1 MATIDKSSE
10 EPHPSLSSCVPAE
23 NLSKFA
29 FASQYFDEKC
39 GWKGQ
44 GLGKY
49 EHGLVEPIIVEPCL
63 PLDKFVLGYQKQPL
77 VLSAPHVISCEET
90 IPK

>member
-10 EPHPSLSSCVPAE
+10 EPHPSLSSYVLAE

-29 FASQYFDEKC
+29 FASQYFNEKY

-49 EHGLVEPIIVEPCL
+49 EHGLV
-63 PLDKFVLGYQKQPL
+63 
-77 VLSAPHVISCEET
+77 
-90 IPK
+90 